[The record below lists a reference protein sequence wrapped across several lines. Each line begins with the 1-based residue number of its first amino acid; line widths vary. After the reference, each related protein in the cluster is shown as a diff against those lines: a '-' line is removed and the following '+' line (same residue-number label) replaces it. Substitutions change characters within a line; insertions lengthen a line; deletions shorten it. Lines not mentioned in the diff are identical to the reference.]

1 MTVGGRPL
9 DLTAGD
15 VVERLRGQ
23 DPEPVRE
30 HFVEVLASAFPP
42 KQVLAA
48 ATGWNRNTF
57 TTVEALRVLTRLGF
71 VCRRVGS
78 QAAEQP
84 APRPDT
90 SEGALP
96 SLGQRLRTV
105 ESGLAVAQEAI
116 ARLTQRIA
124 ALEAATV
131 KAGAPSPEAGS
142 DALWNQH
149 YWTQREIRS
158 GKDVSMGTENWR
170 LILAAARAL
179 TVAGKAPFT
188 RIAIYRWIWSRHPR
202 GEHDRPTLDPTFQGM
217 VENAPGGPRS
227 AGGTPLR
234 RVARGLYILADQE
247 SGS

>member
-1 MTVGGRPL
+1 L
-9 DLTAGD
+9 DLTAGN

-30 HFVEVLASAFPP
+30 HFVEVLGSAFPP

-48 ATGWNRNTF
+48 ATGWDRNTF
-57 TTVEALRVLTRLGF
+57 TTGEALRVLTRLGF

-78 QAAEQP
+78 QAAGQP
-84 APRPDT
+84 PPMPGT

-96 SLGQRLRTV
+96 SLGQRLRAV

-116 ARLTQRIA
+116 ASLTRRVT
-124 ALEAATV
+124 ALEGATV
-131 KAGAPSPEAGS
+131 NAGDHTLAAGS
-142 DALWNQH
+142 DALLSQH
-149 YWTQREIRS
+149 HPTRHEIQT
-158 GKDVSMGTENWR
+158 GKDVTMGTENWR
-170 LILAAARAL
+170 LILAGARAL

-188 RIAIYRWIWSRHPR
+188 RIAVYQWIWSRHPR
-202 GEHDRPTLDPTFQGM
+202 DEHDRPTLDPTFQGM
-217 VENAPGGPRS
+217 VENAPGGPQS

-234 RVARGLYILADQE
+234 RVARGLYILAGQG